1 MGWDEMGYGRDKKEE
16 IKGWDEMVVG
26 ARVACWEG
34 LSGDCQR

>member
-1 MGWDEMGYGRDKKEE
+1 MRWDGMGYGRDKKDM
-16 IKGWDEMVVG
+16 KGWDEMAVG